1 MDDRISNLTSPMIEN
16 ILCLVPIQ
24 EAART
29 SILSKEWRY
38 HWTKIPKLVINEG
51 TFQVSPG
58 KGDQHSKRQKLYD
71 AIYQILLQHKG
82 PIHEFTLSTYAG
94 DACYEID
101 RIISHLPLTNTIKKF
116 TLKLGG
122 YTFPI
127 SLSPLNQ
134 LTDLYLSRCFLNYQS
149 AFNGFGSLTNLYMKD
164 VYTSKR
170 MLLYLLS
177 NSPLIKSLTLNIGNG
192 HLQGIETCT
201 VTNLFDC
208 LRVIENLTISLWV
221 IKKFAQDGSPR
232 VLPTALIH
240 LKYLCVKHAS
250 FYDKYGNFPSL
261 ALIMRNSPNLEK
273 LHIRMIN
280 YISLENPERDSVAIE
295 DLSDISLEHL
305 TEL

>member
-71 AIYQILLQHKG
+71 AIYQILLQHEG

-101 RIISHLPLTNTIKKF
+101 RIISHLPFDPIYRKLP
-116 TLKLGG
+116 LKLGG

-170 MLLYLLS
+170 MLLHLLS

-192 HLQGIETCT
+192 HLQ
-201 VTNLFDC
+201 
-208 LRVIENLTISLWV
+208 
-221 IKKFAQDGSPR
+221 
-232 VLPTALIH
+232 
-240 LKYLCVKHAS
+240 
-250 FYDKYGNFPSL
+250 
-261 ALIMRNSPNLEK
+261 
-273 LHIRMIN
+273 
-280 YISLENPERDSVAIE
+280 ENPERDSVAIE

-305 TEL
+305 TELEIRNLTNRKCELDFVKLVLAKCCVLKKVNILLYNKVDKYVKLQILGILLSSPRASLGVEIICKRDQKC